1 MMITHYSYKPHS
13 LQRGAALI
21 TALVILVVLTVLG
34 ISAMRTS
41 SLEEGIVGNLRDRDL
56 AFQASETGLTAAENF
71 LGATTTIP
79 LPDAGGGSGVFLRNQ
94 FGDYRNTAYDTALWA
109 NGTEY
114 GTAGT
119 TDLLEVSADPIFI
132 VEYEQ
137 EIIDDLDPESKAKG
151 RGRFYFRITSRGVG
165 SSPNS
170 AILLQE
176 VFGLRRN

>member
-1 MMITHYSYKPHS
+1 MKTHPTYTTQFS
-13 LQRGAALI
+13 QRGAALI

-41 SLEEGIVGNLRDRDL
+41 SLEESIVGNLRDHDL
-56 AFQASETGLTAAENF
+56 AFQAAETGLTAGENF
-71 LGATTTIP
+71 LNATVTIP
-79 LPDAGGGSGVFLRNQ
+79 VPDATAGDGVYLRNQ
-94 FGDYRNTAYDTALWA
+94 FGDFRDNLHNTAVWA

-119 TDLLEVSADPIFI
+119 TDLLEVNSDPVFI
-132 VEYEQ
+132 IEYEQ

-151 RGRFYFRITSRGVG
+151 KGRFYFRITSRGVG

-170 AILLQE
+170 ATMLQE
-176 VFGLRRN
+176 IYGIRRN